1 MEPRNY
7 TVLDDNG
14 TIDHITNHTNSE
26 IQASHNSQANVG
38 FLYSAFV
45 IVVAITILVL
55 NALIMVVYVRFD
67 FLRTQRNY
75 FIINLACADTLFAVA
90 AGATVSLRAF
100 VHEYHATKIACGIFV
115 FVAFV
120 TIGASMLT
128 IGLATLDRY
137 IAIVHPFR
145 YSQLMT
151 PRAAK
156 FMLLSVWLYTTG
168 YGSIAVVQ
176 AITRWRPGMF
186 CVVDM
191 ITNKWLSWYVAI
203 NYAAVLL
210 FMTYAYVVIGR
221 IMIDHSRRVAAAT
234 NQAQLQQL
242 SSLAGTFKAAKLI
255 LTVVGVSILLISP
268 NILHTFLA
276 TSIVETHPRALN
288 ALRYIRVAAV
298 FVNMLLNPI
307 MYFMKYDEF
316 SVAIKKLL
324 GRYRARVEPATI
336 HASHI
341 RENLA
346 QVDGQISEAETGQ
359 MSHSEGQVSYKG
371 GNVSHSGGQVSH
383 SGGQVTQI
391 QGQMTHSGGQ
401 VTHRERHVSPT
412 GGEVSHIGGQVTL
425 IKGQV
430 THNGEQVTHGEGH
443 MSPTGEQV

>member
-1 MEPRNY
+1 MVVFVGCVTFSASVLTIGLATLDRYIAIVYPFRYNQLMTPRAAK
-7 TVLDDNG
+7 LM
-14 TIDHITNHTNSE
+14 
-26 IQASHNSQANVG
+26 ANVG
-38 FLYSAFV
+38 FLYGA
-45 IVVAITILVL
+45 IGLVVAITILVL
-55 NALIMVVYVRFD
+55 NALIIVVYVRFD

-75 FIINLACADTLFAVA
+75 FIINLACADTLTAVA
-90 AGATVSLRAF
+90 AGATVFLKAF
-100 VHEYHATKIACGIFV
+100 VHEYHATQLACGIFV
-115 FVAFV
+115 FVV
-120 TIGASMLT
+120 YVSNGASILT

-176 AITRWRPGMF
+176 AIKRWRPGML
-186 CVVDM
+186 CVIDM

-234 NQAQLQQL
+234 NQTQLQQL

-276 TSIVETHPRALN
+276 TSIAETRPRALN
-288 ALRYIRVAAV
+288 ALRQIRIAAL
-298 FVNMLLNPI
+298 FVNMFLNPI

-316 SVAIKKLL
+316 RVAIRKLL
-324 GRYRARVEPATI
+324 
-336 HASHI
+336 
-341 RENLA
+341 
-346 QVDGQISEAETGQ
+346 
-359 MSHSEGQVSYKG
+359 
-371 GNVSHSGGQVSH
+371 
-383 SGGQVTQI
+383 
-391 QGQMTHSGGQ
+391 
-401 VTHRERHVSPT
+401 
-412 GGEVSHIGGQVTL
+412 
-425 IKGQV
+425 
-430 THNGEQVTHGEGH
+430 
-443 MSPTGEQV
+443 